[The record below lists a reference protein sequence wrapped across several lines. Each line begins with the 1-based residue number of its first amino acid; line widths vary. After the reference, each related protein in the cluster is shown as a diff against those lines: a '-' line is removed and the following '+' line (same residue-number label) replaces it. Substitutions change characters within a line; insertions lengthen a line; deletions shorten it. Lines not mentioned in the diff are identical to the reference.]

1 MLRKTFFIAVILLI
15 AIAGVLSAQI
25 KFPVTDDGTPLT
37 YGKVVS
43 VDGTNPNQV
52 VAADG
57 TDRTTDVVGV
67 VVAVQGT
74 DYLVITSGYLE
85 LSGASFTPGD
95 RLTVNATGDIVTSAN
110 DEDILIGYAISATRV
125 QILIDDDQAR
135 FTYFDDSFS
144 GIGADNVQD
153 AIDSL
158 VDMIGDI
165 TSEDITFEGVVT
177 FDSTV
182 IFNDDTVYFG
192 GPVIFDSTVVFNGP
206 VDAETI
212 YVGWL
217 IGTQNDTIYFE
228 QYLAGPEVVIDSI
241 EAFGDGPIVI
251 KDSTEFREKVTFESE
266 IIVEGDLT
274 VQGAATF
281 DSTVY
286 IAEGLE
292 VDGDAT
298 FHDNVY
304 VDDSLFA
311 GYIDVDQMVVNDT
324 LFANIIDADSAFFN
338 YVETGD
344 LVVNDSAYFGG
355 PSVFGDDVTMEG
367 DLTVQ
372 GDGYFEQNVYV
383 TDTLFAGVIDV
394 DQLTVNDS
402 AYFGGPS
409 VFGDDVTIE
418 GDLTVEGDGYFEQN
432 VYVTDTLFAGV
443 IEAGNINA
451 DSIFSEYT
459 ETEVLVV
466 TDSAYFGGPA
476 YFDTTVVFGD
486 DSVYFGGPVIFDSTV
501 VFVGPIDA
509 DTINVGWLIGTQNDT
524 IYFEQYLAGPEV
536 VIDSIEAFGEGPIV
550 IKDSTEFREKVT
562 FEDEIIVEGDLTVEG
577 AATFDST
584 VYIAE
589 GLEVDGD
596 ATFHDNVYV
605 DDSLF
610 AGYIDVDQMVVNDT
624 LFANIIDA
632 DSAFFNYVETGD
644 LVVND
649 SGYFGGPSVFGD
661 DVTIEGDLTV
671 EGDGYFEQNVYV
683 TDTLFAGV
691 IEAGNI
697 NADSIF
703 SEYTE
708 TEVLVVTDSA
718 YFGGPAYFDT
728 TVVFGDDSVYFGGPV
743 VFDSTVVFNG
753 DVVLDQNIVQ
763 ASRSAVLEFD
773 TTPTEAIALTFTT
786 SGDVIKLM
794 ATVIVSD
801 EYSTTPNY
809 NGAKITVELYDVTNT
824 TVLKSYTVF
833 LQDKDWYEIKEVS
846 ITHVMSAPAAD
857 NDYSVRCFAD
867 GWGNGGRIIEGDLT
881 VTAIQQ

>member
-355 PSVFGDDVTMEG
+355 PSVFGDDVT
-367 DLTVQ
+367 
-372 GDGYFEQNVYV
+372 
-383 TDTLFAGVIDV
+383 
-394 DQLTVNDS
+394 
-402 AYFGGPS
+402 
-409 VFGDDVTIE
+409 
-418 GDLTVEGDGYFEQN
+418 
-432 VYVTDTLFAGV
+432 
-443 IEAGNINA
+443 
-451 DSIFSEYT
+451 
-459 ETEVLVV
+459 
-466 TDSAYFGGPA
+466 
-476 YFDTTVVFGD
+476 
-486 DSVYFGGPVIFDSTV
+486 
-501 VFVGPIDA
+501 
-509 DTINVGWLIGTQNDT
+509 
-524 IYFEQYLAGPEV
+524 
-536 VIDSIEAFGEGPIV
+536 
-550 IKDSTEFREKVT
+550 
-562 FEDEIIVEGDLTVEG
+562 
-577 AATFDST
+577 
-584 VYIAE
+584 
-589 GLEVDGD
+589 
-596 ATFHDNVYV
+596 
-605 DDSLF
+605 
-610 AGYIDVDQMVVNDT
+610 
-624 LFANIIDA
+624 
-632 DSAFFNYVETGD
+632 
-644 LVVND
+644 
-649 SGYFGGPSVFGD
+649 
-661 DVTIEGDLTV
+661 IEGDLTV

>member
-25 KFPVTDDGTPLT
+25 KFPVTDDGAPLT

-153 AIDSL
+153 AIDSI

-206 VDAETI
+206 FDADTI
-212 YVGWL
+212 NVGWL

-251 KDSTEFREKVTFESE
+251 KDSTEFREKVTFEDE

-274 VQGAATF
+274 VEGAATF

-383 TDTLFAGVIDV
+383 TDTLFAGVI
-394 DQLTVNDS
+394 
-402 AYFGGPS
+402 
-409 VFGDDVTIE
+409 
-418 GDLTVEGDGYFEQN
+418 
-432 VYVTDTLFAGV
+432 
-443 IEAGNINA
+443 EAGNINA

-486 DSVYFGGPVIFDSTV
+486 DTVYFGGPVVFDSTV

-536 VIDSIEAFGEGPIV
+536 VIDSIEAFGDGPIV

-649 SGYFGGPSVFGD
+649 SAYFGGPSVFGD

-728 TVVFGDDSVYFGGPV
+728 TVVFGNDSVYFGGPV
-743 VFDSTVVFNG
+743 TFDSTVVFNG

>member
-241 EAFGDGPIVI
+241 EAFGEGPIVI
-251 KDSTEFREKVTFESE
+251 KDSTEFREKVTFEDE

-274 VQGAATF
+274 VEGAATF

-344 LVVNDSAYFGG
+344 LVVNDSG
-355 PSVFGDDVTMEG
+355 
-367 DLTVQ
+367 
-372 GDGYFEQNVYV
+372 
-383 TDTLFAGVIDV
+383 
-394 DQLTVNDS
+394 
-402 AYFGGPS
+402 YFGGPS

-536 VIDSIEAFGEGPIV
+536 VIDSIEAFGDGPIV

-649 SGYFGGPSVFGD
+649 SAYFGGPSVFGD